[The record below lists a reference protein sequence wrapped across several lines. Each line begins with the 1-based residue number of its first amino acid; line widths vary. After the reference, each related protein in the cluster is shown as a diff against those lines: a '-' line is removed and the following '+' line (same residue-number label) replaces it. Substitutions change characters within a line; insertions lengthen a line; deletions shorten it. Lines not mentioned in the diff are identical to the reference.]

1 MLDNLCRLVAITAGA
16 AAPRAVE
23 GGREA
28 VRAARL
34 ERARR
39 HVERHLA
46 EPGLTVAG
54 VAAAAGVSVRQ
65 LHLLF
70 EPTGESFAR
79 YLQRRRLEETRA
91 ALADPAGAGRTV
103 AEIAFAWGFADLTTF
118 YRAFRRAYGAAPGEL
133 RPARR
138 LRPPPGSP

>member
-1 MLDNLCRLVAITAGA
+1 M
-16 AAPRAVE
+16 
-23 GGREA
+23 
-28 VRAARL
+28 
-34 ERARR
+34 
-39 HVERHLA
+39 
-46 EPGLTVAG
+46 
-54 VAAAAGVSVRQ
+54 AAAAGVSVRQ

-79 YLQRRRLEETRA
+79 YVQRRRLEEVAGGARR
-91 ALADPAGAGRTV
+91 PGGAGRTV